1 MFSDILWIF
10 FDMGSTLVDEQ
21 QAFRH
26 RVRDAI
32 QGTDIGEEQF
42 YQTMISYY
50 QQNKK
55 GDKEAFAFYNLAKPE
70 WHSEDEVLYAGVKEY
85 LNRLKGRYRLGIIA
99 NQLPGVCKRLE
110 QWGILQEFS
119 LIVTSDREGV
129 AKPDPRIFEATLQ
142 RADCPAERCVMIGD
156 RLDND
161 IAPAKKL
168 GFKTIWV
175 RQGLNAYTSP
185 TSQWEQAD
193 AVVDKIE
200 QIMALFGV

>member
-32 QGTDIGEEQF
+32 QGTDIREEQF

-70 WHSEDEVLYAGVKEY
+70 WHSEDEVLYAGVKEC

-99 NQLPGVCKRLE
+99 NQLPGACKR
-110 QWGILQEFS
+110 
-119 LIVTSDREGV
+119 LIVTSDQEGA
-129 AKPDPRIFEATLQ
+129 AKPDPRIFEAALQ

-175 RQGLNAYTSP
+175 KQELSTYTSP

-193 AVVDKIE
+193 AVVDRIE
-200 QIMALFGV
+200 QVAALFGV